1 MLALLLLL
9 AQTPTLHEA
18 IAQYDPSAAEGLIEA
33 GADPNLRDSH
43 DRTPLHIAVTSFGLR
58 KLDVMRLLLLK
69 GADPNLRDDAGA
81 SPLDE
86 AAWGGWAAKV
96 TLLLDGGA
104 KIDTWD
110 TKTGATPLN
119 EAAFKGH
126 ISVVELLLAR
136 GANANI
142 RDRAGFSPVENA
154 VRQHHPEAAR
164 VLLFHDKGRELTNRL
179 LEEAARRG
187 HADTVE
193 MLLDAGADIDARS
206 ASGSTALYDAALRG
220 DGAIVS
226 LLVKRGANVNAVE
239 TVAGTTPLYAA
250 AAFGRQEAVVVLL
263 LAGADPNLA
272 SKEGIS
278 PLHAAES
285 NQHRAIAENI
295 RTAGG
300 Q

>member
-9 AQTPTLHEA
+9 AQTPALHEA
-18 IAQYDPSAAEGLIEA
+18 IAQYDPSAAEALIAA

-43 DRTPLHIAVTSFGLR
+43 DRTPLHVAVTSFGLR
-58 KLDVMRLLLLK
+58 KLDVMRLLLVK

-96 TLLLDGGA
+96 ALLLDSGA
-104 KIDTWD
+104 KIDARD

-126 ISVVELLLAR
+126 VAVMELLLAR
-136 GANANI
+136 GARADI
-142 RDRAGFSPVENA
+142 KDYAGFSPVENA
-154 VRQHHPEAAR
+154 VRQHRPEAAR
-164 VLLFHDKGRELTNRL
+164 ILLTHHQDRELTNRL
-179 LEEAARRG
+179 LEEAVRRG

-206 ASGSTALYDAALRG
+206 ASGSTALYDAALKG

-226 LLVKRGANVNAVE
+226 LLVNRGADVNAAE
-239 TVAGTTPLYAA
+239 TISETTPLYAA

-263 LAGADPNLA
+263 LSGADPNLI

-285 NQHRAIAENI
+285 NQHQTSAENI
-295 RTAGG
+295 RAAGG
-300 Q
+300 H